1 MDRPPA
7 ARCDLCSSRLRLRLR
22 LRVRV
27 RLRLR
32 LRLKVRLK
40 VRVRVRLGLGLGLG
54 ELGRAEGVLQLELR
68 DKREAAV
75 YLDHVVGEEVG
86 ARRAQLLGEAD
97 GDEAVVR
104 VGPLVRV
111 RVGVGVWG

>member
-1 MDRPPA
+1 MHLA
-7 ARCDLCSSRLRLRLR
+7 
-22 LRVRV
+22 RVRV
-27 RLRLR
+27 G
-32 LRLKVRLK
+32 VRVG
-40 VRVRVRLGLGLGLG
+40 VRVRVRVGVRLRVGVGVRVGAEEDARRVQRPRGHGALR

-111 RVGVGVWG
+111 RVGVRVWG